1 MKIVLP
7 KEHGTWMMIILP
19 FTLGTV
25 MTQFNWLHIPFFVGW
40 FFIYLSA
47 TPWLNQLR
55 NKRLRQ
61 KMRPWA
67 FGYTTIGLVF
77 ALPVMFLYPKLFL
90 LSLAII
96 PFFLVNIFFVL
107 RKKERHLL
115 NDISGIAILSLGVPA
130 AYIIGTNEITSTAVA
145 LWAIV
150 IVHFTGSAFY
160 VKSLIRE
167 RRNKRFHLVS
177 HLYHALLLIVPWI
190 IGYGS
195 LMWVYLPS
203 ALRDF
208 VTPRGKVMRPMVFG
222 IIEIIT
228 STLFFILMLLL
239 FPF

>member
-7 KEHGTWMMIILP
+7 KEHGTWMMIVLP
-19 FTLGTV
+19 YVLGV
-25 MTQFNWLHIPFFVGW
+25 AVTQFQWMHIPFFLGW

-61 KMRPWA
+61 TMRPWA
-67 FGYTTIGLVF
+67 YGYTIIGLLF
-77 ALPVMFLYPKLFL
+77 ALPVMVPFPKLFVL
-90 LSLAII
+90 ALAII

-107 RKKERHLL
+107 RKRERNLL
-115 NDISGIAILSLGVPA
+115 NDISGIAILSLGLPA
-130 AYIIGTNEITSTAVA
+130 AYIIGSNELTVTAIA
-145 LWAIV
+145 LWMIV
-150 IVHFTGSAFY
+150 TIHFTASAFY

-167 RRNKRFHLVS
+167 RRNKRFHKVS
-177 HLYHALLLIVPWI
+177 HMYHILLLIVPWI
-190 IGYGS
+190 IGHGA
-195 LMWVYLPS
+195 LMWVYVPS

-208 VTPRGKVMRPMVFG
+208 VTPRGKAMRPMVFG

-228 STLFFILMLLL
+228 SILFFTLMVLL